1 MLDDFYT
8 ASIAE
13 ALDFADTHHWTRQP
27 PRSDSARL
35 RFLATRY
42 ADLGA
47 LASRLGAKPR
57 LVKEVMKGWRSAPGS
72 VLSHAIARDV
82 VRLWQPR
89 VRRRAHHLISTG
101 RDGMLVH
108 FKAWFGFTG
117 AAGSSDDG
125 RVRHITERLPTA
137 YAARLFQARYRNA
150 DEGELREIIADAVGE
165 AYFNVSPSG
174 KLHMVALTDIVYI
187 EFSY

>member
-1 MLDDFYT
+1 MLNGYST
-8 ASIAE
+8 ASITE
-13 ALDFADTHHWTRQP
+13 ALDIADTHHWTRQP
-27 PRSDSARL
+27 PRSDRARL
-35 RFLATRY
+35 RFLASRH

-47 LASRLGAKPR
+47 LASHLSTKPG
-57 LVKEVMKGWRSAPGS
+57 LVKAVMEERRDAPGS
-72 VLSHAIARDV
+72 LSQAIAKDV

-89 VRRRAHHLISTG
+89 VRRRAHHLIATG
-101 RDGMLVH
+101 HDGMLVH

-137 YAARLFQARYRNA
+137 YAAQLFQARYRNA
-150 DEGELREIIADAVGE
+150 DDGELREIIADAVGE
-165 AYFNVSPSG
+165 AYFNVSPRG
-174 KLHMVALTDIVYI
+174 KLHRVGLTDIVYI